1 MKQLMTLPT
10 VLWLAVFFCCF
21 FPPAN
26 AQGQAY
32 HVSMSTGDDSNVG
45 SATLPLQSLE
55 AINALSLGPGDS
67 ILFKAGDIWQGMF
80 WPKGSGTEADPIF
93 IGRYGEG
100 DRPVIDG
107 DGYQACLLVY
117 NDGYISIEGL
127 ELTNEASH
135 ADEFGETK
143 KLDGFGGVDNGWGS
157 GRDVRFGIKVVADE
171 GSFSHF
177 SMDSL
182 YIHDVFPTPIADQ
195 NIYKGYGIKFETR
208 SNMAS
213 QGTVAGC
220 SLFFEG
226 SSEAWPHVLSLASP
240 DSANSASEQVVS
252 INVTS
257 LPEAGADY
265 RILKTV
271 ANGNWNLGNAQPL
284 ALGPNEISV
293 SEVTFDRSVRL
304 QISNGE
310 TGLGALTLNGDPL
323 FCGGIQTEGVH
334 LLSDVE
340 VRGCTIERTGHY
352 GIWVKSLGL
361 VGIDAFK
368 NSGISILDCAFLNTG
383 GSGFV
388 PNKSEDVLVQGCT
401 FNHTG
406 SGIDPRMWN
415 RGSGT
420 WPFDCRNVVIQE
432 NRFMNAHG
440 PQDSYGTHIDYGNEN
455 VVIQYNLSYHNEG
468 GFVEILGDNIRCGY
482 RYNISVNDGYR
493 EDPEGEPWNK
503 KGKIFWVGNYCGSS
517 TVRCPSTETFIYNNT
532 VFVNDT
538 LFPEI
543 YVWPEVGDVTMCNN
557 LIVAASE
564 GPVIPTLIRNE
575 ENTLSISH
583 NLFADSSRFDLDE
596 DLISG
601 ALFSDPELLYV
612 GDAGVDD
619 PVLHRVHNSSPAVG
633 AGLLIAGSDDPQD
646 YLHHNGHRDFFGF
659 PVSANSAPNIGA
671 YNGPVL
677 YCAGGTT
684 WDVLSGQCVNSGG
697 ECIEDI
703 NLDGVVGSSDL
714 LILLGVFGAVCD

>member
-1 MKQLMTLPT
+1 MRQVAQRLRK
-10 VLWLAVFFCCF
+10 LWWVMLSFALLT
-21 FPPAN
+21 PSI
-26 AQGQAY
+26 AQAEAY
-32 HVSMSTGDDSNVG
+32 HVSMSTGDDTNPG
-45 SATLPLQSLE
+45 SVALPIQSLE
-55 AINALSLGPGDS
+55 ALNALIFEPGDS
-67 ILFKAGDIWQGMF
+67 ILFKAGDVWQGMF
-80 WPKGSGTEADPIF
+80 WPKGSGTVDQPIV
-93 IGRYGEG
+93 IGRYGTG
-100 DRPVIDG
+100 SRPVIDG
-107 DGYQACLLVY
+107 DGYQASLLIY
-117 NDGYISIEGL
+117 NDDHFTIQGL

-135 ADEFGETK
+135 SDALGETK

-157 GRDVRFGIKVVADE
+157 GRDVRFGIKVVADA

-177 SMDSL
+177 RMENL
-182 YIHDVFPTPIADQ
+182 YIHDIFPTPTADEH
-195 NIYKGYGIKFETR
+195 IHKGYGIKFETQ
-208 SNMAS
+208 SNLAS
-213 QGTVAGC
+213 ASSVEGC

-226 SSEAWPHVLSLASP
+226 VSEDWPHVLSLTSP
-240 DSANSASEQVVS
+240 DSANSSAQQVLS
-252 INVTS
+252 INVSS
-257 LPEAGADY
+257 LPEAGAEF

-271 ANGNWNLGNAQPL
+271 ANGNWSVGSAQPL
-284 ALGPNEISV
+284 STGSNVITV
-293 SEVTFDRSVRL
+293 SEVTFDRTVRL
-304 QISNGE
+304 QISNGTTE
-310 TGLGALTLNGDPL
+310 FDALMLNGSPL
-323 FCGGIQTEGVH
+323 LCGEAETAGVH
-334 LLSDVE
+334 LLSDLE
-340 VRGCTIERTGHY
+340 VQDCTIERTGHY
-352 GIWVKSLGL
+352 GIWIKSLGL
-361 VGIDAFK
+361 VGMDGFK
-368 NSGISILDCAFLNTG
+368 NTGISIRDCEFLYTG

-388 PNKSEDVLVQGCT
+388 PNKSEDVLVERCT

-420 WPFDCRNVVIQE
+420 WPFDCRNVVIQD

-440 PQDSYGTHIDYGNEN
+440 PQDSYGAHIDYGNEN

-503 KGKIFWVGNYCGSS
+503 KGKIFWVGNYCGSN

-543 YVWPEVGDVTMCNN
+543 YVWPEVGDVMMCNN

-601 ALFSDPELLYV
+601 ALFSDPGLLYA
-612 GDAGVDD
+612 GDSGVDD
-619 PVLHRVHNSSPAVG
+619 PILYRVQNNSLAVG
-633 AGLLIAGSDDPQD
+633 AGVLIEGSDDPQD

-659 PVSANSAPNIGA
+659 PVSDNDAPNIGA
-671 YNGPVL
+671 YNGPVP
-677 YCAGGTT
+677 YCTDGTT
-684 WDVLSGQCVNSGG
+684 WDVLAGLCAATNAG
-697 ECIEDI
+697 CAEDL
-703 NLDGVVGSSDL
+703 NMDGLVSSSDL
-714 LILLGVFGAVCD
+714 LTLLGVFGLDCY